1 MRAKISIGNLSEGLE
16 MSTNKEQF
24 IVDGSGNRTAVVVA
38 IERYSEL
45 LEAQE
50 ELESIRAYDA
60 AKATDDEAIPFAQAV
75 KEIEGT

>member
-1 MRAKISIGNLSEGLE
+1 
-16 MSTNKEQF
+16 MSANKEQF

>member
-1 MRAKISIGNLSEGLE
+1 